1 MFKKM
6 VGGSL
11 AAGALA
17 IALVAPVSA
26 ANEAGD
32 SLVNVQIS
40 DVTVALPIS
49 IAANVCDVNINVL
62 AEQLDAG
69 DATCTAT
76 AESIATPG
84 TDGRGGNQAGDSL
97 VNVQVDD
104 LTVLLP
110 IGIAANVCDVSV
122 AVLAQL
128 ALDDA
133 APCTASADPDAE
145 ITRVGGSG
153 GGPRQEGLV
162 NVNASD
168 ITVQIPIGVAANV
181 CDVSV
186 AVLTGLAV
194 DDAAPCNAD
203 ADPNTVDDTITL
215 LG

>member
-104 LTVLLP
+104 LFILVP
-110 IGIAANVCDVSV
+110 V
-122 AVLAQL
+122 A
-128 ALDDA
+128 
-133 APCTASADPDAE
+133 
-145 ITRVGGSG
+145 
-153 GGPRQEGLV
+153 
-162 NVNASD
+162 
-168 ITVQIPIGVAANV
+168 VAANV
-181 CDVSV
+181 CDVNVNVLAAQLRLGEATCEAV
-186 AVLTGLAV
+186 ANSEA
-194 DDAAPCNAD
+194 
-203 ADPNTVDDTITL
+203 
-215 LG
+215 